1 MASPS
6 NEDQDLFA
14 EIEQERER
22 QKHLAAQL
30 IYGENPQATPEEA
43 ALMID
48 TVRNRAHKKGQTI
61 DEVLNQKNDK
71 GQYQYETFDP
81 AYVRRADVD
90 SFGPD
95 HPMYADIRAM
105 VDAAFDPK
113 RKPSTVDH
121 YYAHKK
127 GKPFWASA
135 LADVV
140 QAGAHTFG
148 REVKQPTAAWL
159 KKK

>member
-1 MASPS
+1 MEPT
-6 NEDQDLFA
+6 NEEGDLFNA
-14 EIEQERER
+14 IEEERER

-48 TVRNRAHKKGQTI
+48 SVRNRAHKQGKTI
-61 DEVLNQKNDK
+61 DEVLNQHNEK

-95 HPMYADIRAM
+95 HPMYGDIRAM

-113 RKPSTVDH
+113 RKPSGVTH
-121 YYAHKK
+121 YYATKKHK
-127 GKPFWASA
+127 PYWASA
-135 LADVV
+135 LADVI

-148 REVKQPTAAWL
+148 REVPLPTAAYR
-159 KKK
+159 KK